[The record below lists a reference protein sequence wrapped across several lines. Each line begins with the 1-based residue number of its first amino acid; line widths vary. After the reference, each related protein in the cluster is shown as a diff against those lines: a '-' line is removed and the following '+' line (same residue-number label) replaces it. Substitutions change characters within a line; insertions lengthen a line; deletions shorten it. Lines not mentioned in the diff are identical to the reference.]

1 MTLTCASQV
10 PMGKLGLAGADDLPG
25 LLAELEL
32 EQTPCAA
39 DGKRGSPSKAALWRQ
54 GPILE
59 LLYLDAL
66 AAREAAFRC
75 SDSASGTLLA

>member
-25 LLAELEL
+25 LLAELEM
-32 EQTPCAA
+32 TPCAA
-39 DGKRGSPSKAALWRQ
+39 DGKRGSPGKAALWRQ